1 MILYFRL
8 FKENEVFTLTLL
20 ESYKEFTKINSEYIN
35 YINELVNTDLGKC
48 DNKEVINCLIGC
60 KNRYEFLK
68 IKVDDY
74 NYEEENIDTLKQLKM
89 YIMDGLLLSI
99 DLLRFYESKQ
109 VERFK
114 MRAVNY
120 INKERMKKFIE
131 DNPFE
136 NNISFG
142 NCRVNK

>member
-1 MILYFRL
+1 
-8 FKENEVFTLTLL
+8 
-20 ESYKEFTKINSEYIN
+20 
-35 YINELVNTDLGKC
+35 
-48 DNKEVINCLIGC
+48 
-60 KNRYEFLK
+60 
-68 IKVDDY
+68 
-74 NYEEENIDTLKQLKM
+74 M